1 MERWRGEGKKV
12 NSYPYLFRQSFAR
25 AIVVFHPFH
34 RDYIR
39 GIGCMFILRMAE
51 RERKRERRRRPRFFA
66 ADKVKERARENN
78 YFLLRAS
85 SLFCLGHQREFS
97 VYSRWRKSHMHDEYT
112 RTSKNLL
119 TERFQRA
126 FSFSTSIRSVET
138 RTFHCCKRSAHARNR
153 ISNLTVCGRR
163 VFSVGPS
170 SDSRDNF
177 RAYATSVFTNNVEI
191 IRSSHIPNLAN
202 RFSIS
207 YTWYRAGMSFIFSV
221 TRFTNDLAVP
231 QRYKID
237 FILARAILLKISTR
251 KSFGV
256 WSLLQ
261 LFLIKWLFSAFDCSN
276 EPLCVASRARFL
288 RSILYDHN
296 EHIILYFMFVK
307 FYPLIHFESNSRKF
321 DCSRPLLAAVLQFPA
336 IYLFNIPRPSLSNEN
351 A

>member
-97 VYSRWRKSHMHDEYT
+97 VYSRWRKSHMHDGYT

-207 YTWYRAGMSFIFSV
+207 YTWYRAAVFHFLRHSIHERSRRSSTIQNRFYPRSSYFIKNFNSQEFWCMVIV
-221 TRFTNDLAVP
+221 TIISYKVTFLRF
-231 QRYKID
+231 
-237 FILARAILLKISTR
+237 
-251 KSFGV
+251 
-256 WSLLQ
+256 
-261 LFLIKWLFSAFDCSN
+261 WLFERTTVRRVSSAFSPIDSTW
-276 EPLCVASRARFL
+276 S
-288 RSILYDHN
+288 
-296 EHIILYFMFVK
+296 
-307 FYPLIHFESNSRKF
+307 
-321 DCSRPLLAAVLQFPA
+321 
-336 IYLFNIPRPSLSNEN
+336 
-351 A
+351 